1 MDVWFLDASAPLSPE
16 WLEVLDPKERGRAED
31 FRTTELRAQYIAA
44 HALVRT
50 ALSAYGPFR
59 PAEWRYVYGPW
70 GQPTLVGAPID
81 LRFSLSHSGRRTAVA
96 VTVGRAVGLD
106 LEAVDPGKDTL
117 PVAKRFFTESEM
129 SLLRGC
135 DDSVRAARFT
145 RLWTVKE
152 AVLKARGV
160 GLGSGLS
167 TVEVA
172 LDAKGGLT
180 SVLAPGG
187 PWSAW
192 AWEPEARLAAAV
204 AVQGMHRPHLRALL
218 AAPLGPAVEQPE
230 LLPRP

>member
-1 MDVWFLDASAPLSPE
+1 MDVWFLDASAAPSPS
-16 WLEVLDPKERGRAED
+16 WIEVLDPKERGQAEE

-59 PAEWRYVYGPW
+59 PAEWRYGYGPR
-70 GQPTLVGAPID
+70 GQPTLVGAPVD
-81 LRFSLSHSGRRTAVA
+81 LRFSLSHSGKHAAVA
-96 VTVGRAVGLD
+96 VTAGRAVGLD

-117 PVAKRFFTESEM
+117 RVAERFFTESELA
-129 SLLRGC
+129 LLRGC
-135 DDSVRAARFT
+135 DDFVRAARFT

-160 GLGSGLS
+160 GLGSGLG
-167 TVEVA
+167 TVEVG
-172 LDAKGGLT
+172 LDANGALT
-180 SVLAPGG
+180 SLLAPGG

-204 AVQGMHRPHLRALL
+204 AVQGMHRPHLRAFV
-218 AAPLGPAVEQPE
+218 AAPLGPAVEQPG
-230 LLPRP
+230 LVPRT